1 MRELEVKCRGCTVF
15 HVEHLRRLKAKIQAG
30 GALIL

>member
-1 MRELEVKCRGCTVF
+1 MRELEVKCRGCTAF
-15 HVEHLRRLKAKIQAG
+15 HVEHLRQSKAKMQAG